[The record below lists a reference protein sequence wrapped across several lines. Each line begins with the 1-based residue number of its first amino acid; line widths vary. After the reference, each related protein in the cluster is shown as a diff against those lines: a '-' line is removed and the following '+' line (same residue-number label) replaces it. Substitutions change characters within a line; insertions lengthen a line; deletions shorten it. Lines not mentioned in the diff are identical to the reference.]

1 MSNNPEGSSHTDK
14 DTIAN
19 LHLRLNHAE
28 MQRDAALAMMKAEM
42 KSLVADTFIYIGGQ
56 LGMVGGTH
64 ENKRHEFVR
73 SSDHIKETER
83 LKAEVEIWK
92 FRSDNWQKLVQITK
106 TQADKLKEDNDQLQ
120 ARCDFLEGRNKQ

>member
-1 MSNNPEGSSHTDK
+1 MSTNPEGTPHNDQ
-14 DTIAN
+14 DTITN
-19 LHLRLNHAE
+19 LRLRLHHAE

-42 KSLVADTFIYIGGQ
+42 KEIITDTFIYVGGQ
-56 LGMVGGTH
+56 LGLVGGTN

-73 SSDHIKETER
+73 SSDYIKETER
-83 LKAEVEIWK
+83 LKAEVELWK

-120 ARCDFLEGRNKQ
+120 ARCDFLEGRGKQ

>member
-1 MSNNPEGSSHTDK
+1 MSNNPEGSPHTDK

-42 KSLVADTFIYIGGQ
+42 KALVAETFIYIGGQ

-64 ENKRHEFVR
+64 INKRHEFVR
-73 SSDHIKETER
+73 SSDYLA
-83 LKAEVEIWK
+83 LKAELDRV
-92 FRSDNWQKLVQITK
+92 
-106 TQADKLKEDNDQLQ
+106 KEDNQQLQ
-120 ARCDFLEGRNKQ
+120 ARCDFLEGRNQQ